1 MRFGRKLSLRSHLKV
16 ADGEDSLWTPD
27 ARETGPSVKG
37 RGLEFVK
44 WLNQRPESRI
54 AVVSH
59 SSFLFFLFSNFGRDC
74 SDPVKVPSLDTNGLH
89 FNKIYQ
95 ILL

>member
-1 MRFGRKLSLRSHLKV
+1 MQV
-16 ADGEDSLWTPD
+16 ADGEDSLWTPES
-27 ARETGPSVKG
+27 RETGPSVKR

-59 SSFLFFLFSNFGRDC
+59 SSYLFFLFSNFGRDC
-74 SDPVKVPSLDTNGLH
+74 SDPVKVTPKTCLQPVY
-89 FNKIYQ
+89 K
-95 ILL
+95 